1 MTEETRSVQGLPR
14 TRRRLL
20 ALAAFALPLIAAA
33 PAAAQTRYATPAGSP
48 TDATCAAS
56 TPCTLDHAVTVG
68 QPGNDV
74 QLAPGDYAVG
84 ADPSCVGAISTDKL
98 NIHGTPGLPRPRII
112 GGAATCV
119 PVGLT
124 GQSSLSDV
132 EVDGNDGGGHALT
145 VDGQARAFRVLTG
158 GSNGTVWVQHGGLL
172 VNSVARAGSSVDAIA
187 TYNSVAAENTTVANV
202 TALGQISVVADTGDQ
217 AHLNVRNTV
226 ATGNFHVFCDT
237 SGGVGQMTV
246 SYSHGAASSIDGGA
260 ACGTFSSGS
269 GNTFGGDTGLVA
281 GGWDAVPG
289 GPLQDAGSNALVV
302 LNDPAYLADFDGDA
316 RPFGSS
322 VDIGADEIVP
332 HALSVSVAGMGT
344 VTATGISCPGDCAE
358 TYPDNTLVSLSPSA
372 AAGSIFAAWGGD
384 CAGSSCQ
391 LTMDTNHSVTASFNS
406 SVNPS
411 PPTGRRAAAL
421 KKCKKKHGAARKKCK
436 KKANLLP
443 V

>member
-1 MTEETRSVQGLPR
+1 MTEETKSVQGLRRAP
-14 TRRRLL
+14 RRLL
-20 ALAAFALPLIAAA
+20 VLAALALPLIAAA
-33 PAAAQTRYATPAGSP
+33 PASAQTRYATPAGSP

-56 TPCTLDHAVTVG
+56 TPCTLDHAVAVG

-84 ADPSCVGAISTDKL
+84 AEPSCVGAINTDKL

-112 GGAATCV
+112 GGPATCV
-119 PVGLT
+119 PVALT

-145 VDGQARAFRVLTG
+145 VDGNARAFRVLTG

-172 VNSVARAGSSVDAIA
+172 VNSVARAGASVDAIA

-202 TALGQISVVADTGDQ
+202 TALGQVSVVADTGDQ
-217 AHLNVRNTV
+217 AHLNVHNTV
-226 ATGNFHVFCDT
+226 ATGNFHVFCDN
-237 SGGVGQMTV
+237 SGGQGQMIV
-246 SYSHGAASSIDGGA
+246 SYSHGAAPAIDGGA
-260 ACGTFSSGS
+260 PCGTFSSGA
-269 GNTFGGDTGLVA
+269 GNSFGGDTGLAA

-302 LNDPAYLADFDGDA
+302 LNDPAYLADLDGDA

-332 HALSVSVAGMGT
+332 HSVNVAVTGMGT
-344 VTATGISCPGDCAE
+344 VTAPGISCPGDCAE
-358 TYPDNTLVSLSPSA
+358 TYPDNALVSLSPSA
-372 AAGSIFAAWGGD
+372 TAGSIFAAWAGD
-384 CAGSSCQ
+384 CAGASCQ
-391 LTMDTNHSVTASFNS
+391 LTMDSNHSVTASFN
-406 SVNPS
+406 PS
-411 PPTGRRAAAL
+411 PPTGQRTAAL
-421 KKCKKKHGAARKKCK
+421 KKCKKKHGKARKKCK
-436 KKANLLP
+436 KKAKLLP